1 MLRGSLKLLNMASK
15 NLIKRF
21 NLYQKERFPLAV
33 LIFTTAA
40 VILSSAAVAIPKGT
54 NVFNNLSIL
63 IVSFITLILF
73 MFHIRVLDEYK
84 DYRFDS
90 EFHGDRPVQKGL
102 ISLKELLIL
111 NVIGLFIQVAINL
124 FISPTAF
131 LFWLAAFAY
140 TIIAGNEFFMGKWIK
155 KKFFIYNLLN
165 LLQLLFLQFYLYEMI
180 EPSFS
185 FRNEL
190 LTIHFIFV
198 LFNVG
203 VLEFGRK
210 LKAKEEE
217 TEGRDTYS
225 SRLGIKGASSV
236 FMVICLIVYGLFVY
250 MFFKID
256 GSTLLFLISIIAL
269 NIITFSTIYYLQVR
283 TKKSS
288 LILQGIAALFYIAMH
303 LLLVFSKI

>member
-1 MLRGSLKLLNMASK
+1 MENK
-15 NLIKRF
+15 NIISRF

-33 LIFTTAA
+33 LIFTTAS
-40 VILSSAAVAIPKGT
+40 VVLSSAAVAIPKG
-54 NVFNNLSIL
+54 NGVFDNLDIL

-90 EFHGDRPVQKGL
+90 EYHGDRPVQKGI

-111 NVIGLFIQVAINL
+111 NIAGLFVQVLINL

-131 LFWLAAFAY
+131 LFWLVAFGY

-155 KKFFIYNLLN
+155 KKFFLYNFLN

-185 FRNEL
+185 FKNEL
-190 LTIHFIFV
+190 LTIHFVFV

-210 LKAKEEE
+210 LKTKDEE
-217 TEGRDTYS
+217 TKGRDTYS
-225 SRLGIKGASSV
+225 SRLGIKRASSI
-236 FMVICLIVYGLFVY
+236 FIAICLIVYGLFAF

-256 GSTLLFLISIIAL
+256 GNPFLFLISLIAL
-269 NIITFSTIYYLQVR
+269 NIVTFSTIYYVHIKNKQS
-283 TKKSS
+283 T